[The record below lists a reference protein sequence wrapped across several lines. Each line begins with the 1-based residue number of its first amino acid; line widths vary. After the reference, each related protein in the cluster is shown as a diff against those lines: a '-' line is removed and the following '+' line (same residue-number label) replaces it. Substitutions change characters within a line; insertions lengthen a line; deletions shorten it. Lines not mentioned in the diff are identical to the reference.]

1 MAINNHIMLLESHLQ
16 LAIRAH
22 NGTSHVPEQRGKHY
36 IKGFSEELAADME
49 RVTALGGDAQA
60 YRERYER
67 HFTAWL
73 HAKSNCL
80 SSMITGPSGFPVR
93 RAEKANRSE
102 QNRFQEFQDFRT
114 RYFARMER
122 DQRRADRAASDPVAE
137 MRHKIAVAE
146 RSQEAWKA
154 ANKIIGMKK
163 LSAAEKI
170 ERLAAELNI
179 PESKAAELLQPD
191 SCGRIGF
198 PSYLLTNNLANLK
211 RMRARLAELERKAV
225 TPTRAAERPD
235 GIRVV
240 QNTELDRL
248 QIFFPGKPDAPTI
261 ARLKSAAFKWA
272 PSHGCWQRQLTANA
286 HYALRQVLPEVVA
299 G

>member
-170 ERLAAELNI
+170 ERLAAELAGLSLSAARAGQA
-179 PESKAAELLQPD
+179 PLFGPDLTQHTRSKAPKRRA
-191 SCGRIGF
+191 
-198 PSYLLTNNLANLK
+198 LK
-211 RMRARLAELERKAV
+211 QAPAV
-225 TPTRAAERPD
+225 PADP
-235 GIRVV
+235 VC
-240 QNTELDRL
+240 
-248 QIFFPGKPDAPTI
+248 DA
-261 ARLKSAAFKWA
+261 SAAPNPA
-272 PSHGCWQRQLTANA
+272 P
-286 HYALRQVLPEVVA
+286 
-299 G
+299 

>member
-1 MAINNHIMLLESHLQ
+1 MLLQHHLQ

-22 NGTSHVPEQRGKHY
+22 NGTSHVPEQRGAYY

-114 RYFARMER
+114 RFFDRLER
-122 DQRRADRAASDPVAE
+122 DQRRAARAATDPVAE
-137 MRHKIAVAE
+137 MRQKIAAAE

-154 ANKIIGMKK
+154 ANKIIGNKK
-163 LSAAEKI
+163 LSDAEKV
-170 ERLAAELNI
+170 ERLTAELNI
-179 PESKAAELLQPD
+179 PENKGTQLLQPD
-191 SCGRIGF
+191 FCGRIGF
-198 PSYLLTNNLANLK
+198 PSYLLTNNLANIK
-211 RMRARLAELERKAV
+211 RMQARLAELERKAA
-225 TPTRAAERPD
+225 TPTREAERPD

-240 QNTELDRL
+240 ENTELDRL
-248 QIFFPGKPDAPTI
+248 QIFFPGKPDPATI
-261 ARLKSAAFKWA
+261 ARLKSNAFKWA
-272 PSHGCWQRQLTANA
+272 PSHGCWQRQLTGNA
-286 HYALRQVLPEVVA
+286 RYALRQVLPEVAAV
-299 G
+299 GC